1 MSVWSSLRPVLFRPT
16 INVLNTALLKR
27 GMSGD
32 HHRVLPYQPSR
43 WQWQK
48 FKDYAHF
55 YIMLGVIP
63 LLAFVTYVNVFIGP
77 ATLSEI
83 PDGYVPKHW
92 EYHRHPI
99 TRFLARNIVANPQQD
114 YEKYLHHLYEED
126 EKAKIRKLEKQIKAK
141 MAERNDYQAYY
152 YRPVLAKYHRIS
164 REAADYLENIR
175 GD

>member
-1 MSVWSSLRPVLFRPT
+1 MIVWSTLRPFLHNR
-16 INVLNTALLKR
+16 TANAVTVLKR
-27 GMSGD
+27 GMGG

-55 YIMLGVIP
+55 YIALGVIP
-63 LLAFVTYVNVFIGP
+63 LTVLVTGVNVFIGP
-77 ATLSEI
+77 ATLTEI
-83 PDGYVPKHW
+83 PEDYEPKHW
-92 EYHRHPI
+92 EYYRHPI
-99 TRFLARNIVANPQQD
+99 TRFLARYVISSPQQN
-114 YEKYLHHLYEED
+114 YEKYLHHIFEED
-126 EKAKIRKLEKQIKAK
+126 EKAKLRKLERQVREK

-164 REAADYLENIR
+164 REASDYIDSIR